1 MIFLRSLLFQL
12 VLTASSL
19 LYSLAILALGHGDS
33 GTRGPRLAR
42 SWARL
47 NLKALKR
54 LCGLDYRVRGLEHLP
69 TDNVIVLCKHQ
80 SAWEILA
87 LRALLPTEQSWV
99 LKQELIRIP
108 VFGQALKRL
117 SHIAID
123 RAAGRRE
130 ITRLIREGSALLE
143 QGHWLV
149 IFPEGTRVAPGAQGS
164 YNIGGAL
171 LAERT
176 GRPVLP
182 IAHNAGVFWGRQ
194 SLIKRPG
201 TIDLVIGPTIRT
213 QGRKATEI
221 NAEVERWIEQTL
233 QECSPE
239 FKKPPSAPAP
249 SYGNPQ

>member
-1 MIFLRSLLFQL
+1 MILLRSLLFQSILIGSSLIYSVLIL
-12 VLTASSL
+12 VLGGCTPDTTGA
-19 LYSLAILALGHGDS
+19 
-33 GTRGPRLAR
+33 RFAR
-42 SWARL
+42 SWARF
-47 NLKALKR
+47 NLRVLKR
-54 LCGLDYRVRGLEHLP
+54 LCGLDHRVRGLEHLP
-69 TDNVIVLCKHQ
+69 TENAIVLCKHQ

-87 LRALLPTEQSWV
+87 LRALLPLEQSWV

-108 VFGQALKRL
+108 IFGQALKRL

-143 QGHWLV
+143 HGYWV
-149 IFPEGTRVAPGAQGS
+149 IIFPEGTRVAPGTQGS

-176 GRPVLP
+176 GRPVVP
-182 IAHNAGVFWGRQ
+182 IAHNAGLFWGRR

-201 TIDLVIGPTIRT
+201 TIELVIGPTIQT

-221 NAEVERWIEQTL
+221 NAEVEHWIEQTITGL
-233 QECSPE
+233 
-239 FKKPPSAPAP
+239 
-249 SYGNPQ
+249 